1 MFDTASDAPSQTG
14 KQTLQTLNRIRLL
27 MKKQSLL
34 RKQSHALCSLGLVGL
49 LAATSV
55 ACSQQAEP
63 ERPMPVAPEGTE
75 RWVYNE
81 AISDEFEGTSLDTAK
96 WFDHNPS
103 WIGRQ
108 PSLFRPENVRVE
120 DGMLILTGRREE
132 VKDAPEGYHT
142 FTTAA
147 VQSTHK
153 VLYGFFEIRCRPM
166 RSALSSAFWLYISD
180 SLKQEEIDIFEI
192 CGRHETDS
200 TYPRTYFATS
210 HYILKP
216 QNVQISDHVTH
227 MSDVPWPDRTI
238 VAGFKWTR
246 DELVWYVDG
255 KEIRRRKNDYWHS
268 PETINFDSEAFPTWW
283 GLPGEQDQGGEFQ
296 IEYFRYWTDPKSMDE
311 LTIFENDMK

>member
-1 MFDTASDAPSQTG
+1 
-14 KQTLQTLNRIRLL
+14 

-132 VKDAPEGYHT
+132 VKDAPE
-142 FTTAA
+142 
-147 VQSTHK
+147 V
-153 VLYGFFEIRCRPM
+153 
-166 RSALSSAFWLYISD
+166 
-180 SLKQEEIDIFEI
+180 
-192 CGRHETDS
+192 
-200 TYPRTYFATS
+200 
-210 HYILKP
+210 
-216 QNVQISDHVTH
+216 
-227 MSDVPWPDRTI
+227 
-238 VAGFKWTR
+238 
-246 DELVWYVDG
+246 
-255 KEIRRRKNDYWHS
+255 
-268 PETINFDSEAFPTWW
+268 
-283 GLPGEQDQGGEFQ
+283 
-296 IEYFRYWTDPKSMDE
+296 
-311 LTIFENDMK
+311 